1 MIGFEIIPRLKDP
14 SFAPTVDLSAAYK
27 VRYWVDFNSNDA
39 CDAAP
44 TDHQWEADV
53 ATGQRTLTVRHSTS
67 FTGVCSTFTFPLT
80 FVGDTT
86 FIGPHAGQSF
96 RAALVRGAAAA
107 GLETVNGTV
116 GAAGANPAFTV
127 TFAPRLV
134 IGEQYSVK
142 LYMDVN
148 ASGACE
154 SPPTDHQWSVPIPAD
169 FSSHQETVTYTH
181 NTSFTEVC
189 SYFP

>member
-1 MIGFEIIPRLKDP
+1 MLIRLPADRSPRGI
-14 SFAPTVDLSAAYK
+14 VDG
-27 VRYWVDFNSNDA
+27 RPVD
-39 CDAAP
+39 
-44 TDHQWEADV
+44 E
-53 ATGQRTLTVRHSTS
+53 
-67 FTGVCSTFTFPLT
+67 
-80 FVGDTT
+80 
-86 FIGPHAGQSF
+86 
-96 RAALVRGAAAA
+96 
-107 GLETVNGTV
+107 
-116 GAAGANPAFTV
+116 ANPAFTV